1 MNLVI
6 NSPTETIRCNS
17 ISNSI
22 TLPISTMST
31 TASSLSN
38 LAMSSPLRFRNILND
53 RNSTENVNGSGNT
66 IIRQHKSAFLPY
78 KPQSIVLTNVQRG
91 NTEATF
97 CPVEVKLSFHGL
109 CGQGE
114 ISEDQINLIKQQQQ
128 QNIDFTDTDGFSP
141 LHWACHYGQ
150 LATAQSLVE
159 AGADV
164 NKQAPEL
171 STPLLL
177 AAAGGHHEIVRFLLD
192 NGASVSHM
200 DIVGNTALMYAAAG
214 NHPHTCNELLSRNP
228 DVTVTNENGDTAYT
242 LALEYGATLSQA
254 VLEHYITGLLTI

>member
-1 MNLVI
+1 MN
-6 NSPTETIRCNS
+6 
-17 ISNSI
+17 
-22 TLPISTMST
+22 
-31 TASSLSN
+31 
-38 LAMSSPLRFRNILND
+38 SPLRFGSILHD
-53 RNSTENVNGSGNT
+53 PNSACSGNVGNT
-66 IIRQHKSAFLPY
+66 FIRQHKSAFLPY
-78 KPQSIVLTNVQRG
+78 KPQSIVLTNLQRG

-114 ISEDQINLIKQQQQ
+114 VNEEQIKLIKQQQQ
-128 QNIDFTDTDGFSP
+128 QQTIDFIDTDGFSP

-150 LATAQSLVE
+150 LATAQLLVR

-164 NKQAPEL
+164 NKEAPEL

-177 AAAGGHHEIVRFLLD
+177 AAAGGHHEVVRFLLD
-192 NGASVSHM
+192 NGANASHM

-214 NHPHTCNELLSRNP
+214 NHPHTCNELLTHDP

-242 LALEYGATLSQA
+242 LALEHGATLSQA